1 MRRRIYE
8 MIEKGVEG
16 GLLPA
21 DVRRVRDALI
31 EFPIG

>member
-1 MRRRIYE
+1 
-8 MIEKGVEG
+8 VEG